1 MTTSSSTRSRFAAY
15 LGPQSKPYIA
25 QASLTEIREVAI
37 LENQACAR
45 KVAVAASIWDSCI
58 HQNVLVGDVITDAG
72 NYAASEIAHV
82 LGCSK
87 TVANTYAEIGMDLRL
102 RLPAVAAAFE
112 AGELDLPRVRTIY
125 RCTHNLTQET
135 ATAVESEV
143 LQAARHLSP
152 GPLATE
158 IWSIMYRVAP
168 EQAAALRKDL
178 ERHTNVT
185 YTDKD
190 VLSTLKADLT
200 AADAAAAWQLINEM
214 AATACRRDPRN
225 RGQKRAAAYV
235 ALLQQ
240 ESSMACMCEPVD
252 DNPCTADTARPGR
265 RKPLTVITVDLA
277 TLAGLLSNPAHLA
290 GHGTIDAEYAREL
303 ADNAHWQ
310 ILLTEA
316 RNLAEKLGYGEDL
329 ESLIDLRTDTDGSA
343 DADAHRSGGSDDET
357 DKTNA
362 GAEDNRSERAD
373 AADSG
378 ADHSGACDSGAC
390 DSGACDS
397 GVRGRGATG
406 PSAGDGVETK
416 GGGATGG
423 AVKGGAV
430 KGGGATGGGTTG
442 GSINGTARRSV
453 RDSGPGSRSS
463 SGHTAFHP
471 LGRSRRRNGGSVPR
485 PPRPRNSAHR
495 DAGTPPRS
503 SCVATPYRGTSIYR
517 GTYTFI
523 AELEAAIAADPA
535 LGLALHPD
543 GHGGLALPPTGALA
557 YRPSTALAE
566 RIRYRD
572 RTCRHPGCDVPAQQ
586 CEIDHIIPY
595 FHRDPATGGWTIDTN
610 LHCLCRY
617 HHSLKTMGLWTPVM
631 LADGVEFWISDAGT
645 TAITVP
651 GTTQLADLSHLP
663 TVYRK
668 PKGHAVQPDISTV
681 ACVETQPTPAP
692 TPIPD
697 DDPPPF

>member
-1 MTTSSSTRSRFAAY
+1 MAA
-15 LGPQSKPYIA
+15 A
-25 QASLTEIREVAI
+25 
-37 LENQACAR
+37 
-45 KVAVAASIWDSCI
+45 IWDSCI
-58 HQNVLVGDVITDAG
+58 QQNVLVGDVVQDAG

-87 TVANTYAEIGMDLRL
+87 SVANTYAEIGMDLRL

-112 AGELDLPRVRTIY
+112 AGELDLPRVRAIY
-125 RCTHNLTQET
+125 RCTHNLTQD
-135 ATAVESEV
+135 AAAAVQGEV
-143 LQAARHLSP
+143 LLAARRLSP

-158 IWSIMYRVAP
+158 TWSIMYRIAP

-214 AATACRRDPRN
+214 AATVCRRDPRN

-240 ESSMACMCEPVD
+240 ESSMACLCEPDD
-252 DNPCTADTARPGR
+252 DNPCTADTVR
-265 RKPLTVITVDLA
+265 RDRRTPLTVITVDLA

-329 ESLIDLRTDTDGSA
+329 ESSIDLDSE
-343 DADAHRSGGSDDET
+343 SGAGTE
-357 DKTNA
+357 DK
-362 GAEDNRSERAD
+362 GAESS
-373 AADSG
+373 ADSG
-378 ADHSGACDSGAC
+378 SKNGQKKP
-390 DSGACDS
+390 
-397 GVRGRGATG
+397 RGSKVGKT
-406 PSAGDGVETK
+406 
-416 GGGATGG
+416 
-423 AVKGGAV
+423 
-430 KGGGATGGGTTG
+430 
-442 GSINGTARRSV
+442 
-453 RDSGPGSRSS
+453 RSS
-463 SGHTAFHP
+463 SSEGSKSHVVFHP
-471 LGRSRRRNGGSVPR
+471 LGRGRRRDGAAIPCPPRSQTSAR
-485 PPRPRNSAHR
+485 PPRN
-495 DAGTPPRS
+495 
-503 SCVATPYRGTSIYR
+503 SCVATPYRGT
-517 GTYTFI
+517 YTFV
-523 AELEAAIAADPA
+523 AELEAAIAANPT

-543 GHGGLALPPTGALA
+543 GHGGLVLPPPGALV

-566 RIRYRD
+566 RVRYRD
-572 RTCRHPGCDVPAQQ
+572 RTCRHPGCDVAAQQ
-586 CEIDHIIPY
+586 CEIDHVVPY

-631 LADGVEFWISDAGT
+631 LADGVEFWVSNGGT

-663 TVYRK
+663 SVHRR
-668 PKGHAVQPDISTV
+668 PKGQALEPDTATLERAEPQPNPV
-681 ACVETQPTPAP
+681 PMAA
-692 TPIPD
+692 PD
-697 DDPPPF
+697 DDSPPF

>member
-1 MTTSSSTRSRFAAY
+1 MTTSTRSRFAAY
-15 LGPQSKPYIA
+15 LGPQSKPYIEA
-25 QASLTEIREVAI
+25 VSLTEIRDVAT

-45 KVAVAASIWDSCI
+45 KVAVAAAIWDSCI
-58 HQNVLVGDVITDAG
+58 QQNVLVGDVVQDAG

-87 TVANTYAEIGMDLRL
+87 SVANTYAEIGMDLRL

-112 AGELDLPRVRTIY
+112 AGELDLPRVRAIY
-125 RCTHNLTQET
+125 RCTHNLTQD
-135 ATAVESEV
+135 AAAAVQGEV
-143 LQAARHLSP
+143 LLAARRLSP

-158 IWSIMYRVAP
+158 TWSIMYRIAP

-214 AATACRRDPRN
+214 AATVCRRDPRN

-240 ESSMACMCEPVD
+240 ESSMACLCEPDD
-252 DNPCTADTARPGR
+252 DNPCTADTVR
-265 RKPLTVITVDLA
+265 RDRRTPLTVITVDLA

-329 ESLIDLRTDTDGSA
+329 ESSIDLDSE
-343 DADAHRSGGSDDET
+343 SGAGTE
-357 DKTNA
+357 DK
-362 GAEDNRSERAD
+362 GAESS
-373 AADSG
+373 ADSG
-378 ADHSGACDSGAC
+378 SKNGQKKP
-390 DSGACDS
+390 
-397 GVRGRGATG
+397 RGSKVGKT
-406 PSAGDGVETK
+406 
-416 GGGATGG
+416 
-423 AVKGGAV
+423 
-430 KGGGATGGGTTG
+430 
-442 GSINGTARRSV
+442 
-453 RDSGPGSRSS
+453 RSS
-463 SGHTAFHP
+463 SSEGSKSHVVFHP
-471 LGRSRRRNGGSVPR
+471 LGRGRRRDGAAIPCPPRSQTSAR
-485 PPRPRNSAHR
+485 PPRN
-495 DAGTPPRS
+495 
-503 SCVATPYRGTSIYR
+503 SCVATPYRGT
-517 GTYTFI
+517 YTFV
-523 AELEAAIAADPA
+523 AELEAAIAANPT

-543 GHGGLALPPTGALA
+543 GHGGLVLPPPGALV

-566 RIRYRD
+566 RVRYRD
-572 RTCRHPGCDVPAQQ
+572 RTCRHPGCDVAAQQ
-586 CEIDHIIPY
+586 CEIDHVVPY

-631 LADGVEFWISDAGT
+631 LADGVEFWVSNGGT

-663 TVYRK
+663 SVHRR
-668 PKGHAVQPDISTV
+668 PKGQALEPDTATLERAEPQPNPV
-681 ACVETQPTPAP
+681 PMAA
-692 TPIPD
+692 PD
-697 DDPPPF
+697 DDSPPF

>member
-1 MTTSSSTRSRFAAY
+1 MRD
-15 LGPQSKPYIA
+15 
-25 QASLTEIREVAI
+25 VAI

-45 KVAVAASIWDSCI
+45 KVALAAAIWDTCI
-58 HQNVLVGDVITDAG
+58 HQNVLVGDVVQDAG

-87 TVANTYAEIGMDLRL
+87 TVANTYAEVGMDLRL

-112 AGELDLPRVRTIY
+112 AGDLDLPRVRAIY
-125 RCTHNLTQET
+125 RCTHNLTQD
-135 ATAVESEV
+135 AAAAVEGEV
-143 LQAARHLSP
+143 LLAARRLSP

-158 IWSIMYRVAP
+158 IWSIMYRIAP
-168 EQAAALRKDL
+168 EQAAALRNDL

-214 AATACRRDPRN
+214 AATVCRRDPCT

-235 ALLQQ
+235 TLLQQ
-240 ESSMACMCEPVD
+240 ESSMECMCEPDD
-252 DNPCTADTARPGR
+252 DNPCTADTARPDR
-265 RKPLTVITVDLA
+265 RAPLTVITVDLA

-316 RNLAEKLGYGEDL
+316 RNLAETLGFGEDL
-329 ESLIDLRTDTDGSA
+329 ESLIDLDTE
-343 DADAHRSGGSDDET
+343 SGAGTE
-357 DKTNA
+357 DK
-362 GAEDNRSERAD
+362 GAESR
-373 AADSG
+373 ADSG
-378 ADHSGACDSGAC
+378 SSRTNHSGSRGDQKRSRG
-390 DSGACDS
+390 SK
-397 GVRGRGATG
+397 VRK
-406 PSAGDGVETK
+406 TK
-416 GGGATGG
+416 N
-423 AVKGGAV
+423 
-430 KGGGATGGGTTG
+430 
-442 GSINGTARRSV
+442 SRSE
-453 RDSGPGSRSS
+453 GSRS
-463 SGHTAFHP
+463 HMVFHP
-471 LGRSRRRNGGSVPR
+471 LGRGRRRVGGSVPR
-485 PPRPRNSAHR
+485 PPRSQNAPRPPRN
-495 DAGTPPRS
+495 
-503 SCVATPYRGTSIYR
+503 SCVATPYRGT
-517 GTYTFI
+517 YTFV
-523 AELEAAIAADPA
+523 AELEAAIAADPT

-543 GHGGLALPPTGALA
+543 GHGGLVLPPPGALV

-566 RIRYRD
+566 RVRYRD
-572 RTCRHPGCDVPAQQ
+572 RTCRHPGCDVSAQQ
-586 CEIDHIIPY
+586 CEIDHVVPY

-631 LADGVEFWISDAGT
+631 LAGGAEFWISNAGT

-663 TVYRK
+663 AVYRR
-668 PKGHAVQPDISTV
+668 PKGQAMQADTPGLGIVQP
-681 ACVETQPTPAP
+681 QPAP
-692 TPIPD
+692 VPTSAPD
-697 DDPPPF
+697 GDPPPL

>member
-1 MTTSSSTRSRFAAY
+1 MTTSTRSRFAAY
-15 LGPQSKPYIA
+15 LGPQSKPYIEA
-25 QASLTEIREVAI
+25 VSLTEIRDVAT

-45 KVAVAASIWDSCI
+45 KVAVAAAIWDSCI
-58 HQNVLVGDVITDAG
+58 HQNVLVGDVVQDAG

-87 TVANTYAEIGMDLRL
+87 SVANTYAEIGMDLRL

-112 AGELDLPRVRTIY
+112 AGELDLPRVRAIY
-125 RCTHNLTQET
+125 RCTHNLTQD
-135 ATAVESEV
+135 AAAAVQGEV
-143 LQAARHLSP
+143 LLAARRLSP

-158 IWSIMYRVAP
+158 TWSIMYRIAP

-214 AATACRRDPRN
+214 AATVCRRDPRN

-240 ESSMACMCEPVD
+240 ESSMACLCEPDD
-252 DNPCTADTARPGR
+252 DNPCTADTVR
-265 RKPLTVITVDLA
+265 RDRRTPLTVITVDLA

-329 ESLIDLRTDTDGSA
+329 ESSIDLDSE
-343 DADAHRSGGSDDET
+343 SGAGTE
-357 DKTNA
+357 DK
-362 GAEDNRSERAD
+362 GAESS
-373 AADSG
+373 ADSG
-378 ADHSGACDSGAC
+378 SKNGQKKP
-390 DSGACDS
+390 
-397 GVRGRGATG
+397 RGSKVGKT
-406 PSAGDGVETK
+406 
-416 GGGATGG
+416 
-423 AVKGGAV
+423 
-430 KGGGATGGGTTG
+430 
-442 GSINGTARRSV
+442 
-453 RDSGPGSRSS
+453 RSS
-463 SGHTAFHP
+463 SSEGSKSHVVFHP
-471 LGRSRRRNGGSVPR
+471 LGRGRRRDGAAIPCPPRSQTSAR
-485 PPRPRNSAHR
+485 PPRN
-495 DAGTPPRS
+495 
-503 SCVATPYRGTSIYR
+503 SCVATPYRGT
-517 GTYTFI
+517 YTFV
-523 AELEAAIAADPA
+523 AELEAAIAANPT

-543 GHGGLALPPTGALA
+543 GHGGLVLPPPGALV

-566 RIRYRD
+566 RVRYRD
-572 RTCRHPGCDVPAQQ
+572 RTCRHPGCDVAAQQ
-586 CEIDHIIPY
+586 CEIDHVVPY

-631 LADGVEFWISDAGT
+631 LADGVEFWVSNGGT

-663 TVYRK
+663 SVHRR
-668 PKGHAVQPDISTV
+668 PKGQALEPDTATLERAEPQPNPV
-681 ACVETQPTPAP
+681 PMAA
-692 TPIPD
+692 PD
-697 DDPPPF
+697 DDSPPF

>member
-1 MTTSSSTRSRFAAY
+1 MAA
-15 LGPQSKPYIA
+15 A
-25 QASLTEIREVAI
+25 
-37 LENQACAR
+37 
-45 KVAVAASIWDSCI
+45 IWDSCI
-58 HQNVLVGDVITDAG
+58 HQNVLVGDVVQDAG

-87 TVANTYAEIGMDLRL
+87 SVANTYAEIGMDLRL

-112 AGELDLPRVRTIY
+112 AGELDLPRVRAIY
-125 RCTHNLTQET
+125 RCTHNLTQD
-135 ATAVESEV
+135 AAAAVQGEV
-143 LQAARHLSP
+143 LLAARRLSP

-158 IWSIMYRVAP
+158 TWSIMYRIAP

-214 AATACRRDPRN
+214 AATVCRRDPRN

-240 ESSMACMCEPVD
+240 ESSMACLCEPDD
-252 DNPCTADTARPGR
+252 DNPCTADTVR
-265 RKPLTVITVDLA
+265 RDRRTPLTVITVDLA

-329 ESLIDLRTDTDGSA
+329 ESSIDLDSE
-343 DADAHRSGGSDDET
+343 SGAGTE
-357 DKTNA
+357 DK
-362 GAEDNRSERAD
+362 GAESS
-373 AADSG
+373 ADSG
-378 ADHSGACDSGAC
+378 SKNGQKKP
-390 DSGACDS
+390 
-397 GVRGRGATG
+397 RGSKVGKT
-406 PSAGDGVETK
+406 
-416 GGGATGG
+416 
-423 AVKGGAV
+423 
-430 KGGGATGGGTTG
+430 
-442 GSINGTARRSV
+442 
-453 RDSGPGSRSS
+453 RSS
-463 SGHTAFHP
+463 SSEGSKSHVVFHP
-471 LGRSRRRNGGSVPR
+471 LGRGRRRDGAAIPCPPRSQTSAR
-485 PPRPRNSAHR
+485 PPRN
-495 DAGTPPRS
+495 
-503 SCVATPYRGTSIYR
+503 SCVATPYRGT
-517 GTYTFI
+517 YTFV
-523 AELEAAIAADPA
+523 AELEAAIAANPT

-543 GHGGLALPPTGALA
+543 GHGGLVLPPPGALV

-566 RIRYRD
+566 RVRYRD
-572 RTCRHPGCDVPAQQ
+572 RTCRHPGCDVAAQQ
-586 CEIDHIIPY
+586 CEIDHVVPY

-631 LADGVEFWISDAGT
+631 LADGVEFWVSNGGT

-663 TVYRK
+663 SVHRR
-668 PKGHAVQPDISTV
+668 PKGQALEPDTATLERAEPQPNPV
-681 ACVETQPTPAP
+681 PMAA
-692 TPIPD
+692 PD
-697 DDPPPF
+697 DDSPPF

>member
-1 MTTSSSTRSRFAAY
+1 MAA
-15 LGPQSKPYIA
+15 A
-25 QASLTEIREVAI
+25 
-37 LENQACAR
+37 
-45 KVAVAASIWDSCI
+45 IWDSCI
-58 HQNVLVGDVITDAG
+58 HQNVLVGDVVQDAG

-87 TVANTYAEIGMDLRL
+87 SVANTYAEIGMDLRL

-112 AGELDLPRVRTIY
+112 AGELDLPRVRAIY
-125 RCTHNLTQET
+125 RCTHNLTQD
-135 ATAVESEV
+135 AAAAVQGEV
-143 LQAARHLSP
+143 LLAARRLSP

-158 IWSIMYRVAP
+158 TWSIMYRIAP

-214 AATACRRDPRN
+214 AATVCRRDPRN

-240 ESSMACMCEPVD
+240 ESSMACLCEPDD
-252 DNPCTADTARPGR
+252 DNPCTADTVR
-265 RKPLTVITVDLA
+265 RDRRTPLTVITVDLA

-329 ESLIDLRTDTDGSA
+329 ESSIDLDSE
-343 DADAHRSGGSDDET
+343 SGAGTE
-357 DKTNA
+357 DK
-362 GAEDNRSERAD
+362 GAESS
-373 AADSG
+373 ADSG
-378 ADHSGACDSGAC
+378 SKNGQKKP
-390 DSGACDS
+390 
-397 GVRGRGATG
+397 RGSKVGKT
-406 PSAGDGVETK
+406 
-416 GGGATGG
+416 
-423 AVKGGAV
+423 
-430 KGGGATGGGTTG
+430 
-442 GSINGTARRSV
+442 
-453 RDSGPGSRSS
+453 RSS
-463 SGHTAFHP
+463 SSEGSKSHVVFHP
-471 LGRSRRRNGGSVPR
+471 LGRGRRRDGAAIPCPPRSQTSAR
-485 PPRPRNSAHR
+485 PPRN
-495 DAGTPPRS
+495 
-503 SCVATPYRGTSIYR
+503 SCVATPYRGT
-517 GTYTFI
+517 YTFV
-523 AELEAAIAADPA
+523 AELEAAIAANPT

-543 GHGGLALPPTGALA
+543 GHGGLVLPPPGALV

-566 RIRYRD
+566 RVRYRD
-572 RTCRHPGCDVPAQQ
+572 RTCRHPGCDVAAQQ
-586 CEIDHIIPY
+586 CEIDHVVPY
-595 FHRDPATGGWTIDTN
+595 FHRGPATGGWTIDTN

-631 LADGVEFWISDAGT
+631 LADGVEFWVSNGGT

-663 TVYRK
+663 SVHRR
-668 PKGHAVQPDISTV
+668 PKGQALEPDTATLKRAEPQPNPV
-681 ACVETQPTPAP
+681 PMAA
-692 TPIPD
+692 PD
-697 DDPPPF
+697 DDSPPF

>member
-112 AGELDLPRVRTIY
+112 AGELDLPRVRAIY
-125 RCTHNLTQET
+125 RCTHNLTLET
-135 ATAVESEV
+135 AVAVEAEV
-143 LQAARHLSP
+143 LQAARRLSP

-158 IWSIMYRVAP
+158 IWSIMYRTAP

-185 YTDKD
+185 YTDRD

-214 AATACRRDPRN
+214 AATVCRRDPRN
-225 RGQKRAAAYV
+225 KGQKRAAAYV
-235 ALLQQ
+235 ALLHQ
-240 ESSMACMCEPVD
+240 ESSVECMCEPDD
-252 DNPCTADTARPGR
+252 DNPCTANTERPSR
-265 RKPLTVITVDLA
+265 RAPLTVITVDLA

-329 ESLIDLRTDTDGSA
+329 ESRIDLDSGSDLDTDTHLSGGGDEGTDSSTDNGAADGGVQGGGVQGGSVEGTGARGSA
-343 DADAHRSGGSDDET
+343 RGSVSG
-357 DKTNA
+357 
-362 GAEDNRSERAD
+362 SE
-373 AADSG
+373 
-378 ADHSGACDSGAC
+378 
-390 DSGACDS
+390 
-397 GVRGRGATG
+397 
-406 PSAGDGVETK
+406 
-416 GGGATGG
+416 
-423 AVKGGAV
+423 
-430 KGGGATGGGTTG
+430 
-442 GSINGTARRSV
+442 
-453 RDSGPGSRSS
+453 PG
-463 SGHTAFHP
+463 SGHTVFHP

-485 PPRPRNSAHR
+485 PPRAQNSAHR

-503 SCVATPYRGTSIYR
+503 SCVATPYSGTSIYR
-517 GTYTFI
+517 GTYTFV
-523 AELEAAIAADPA
+523 AELEAAIAAEPA

-543 GHGGLALPPTGALA
+543 GHGGLVLPPIGALV

-566 RIRYRD
+566 HIRYRD
-572 RTCRHPGCDVPAQQ
+572 RTCRHPGCDVPAHQ
-586 CEIDHIIPY
+586 CEIDHIVPY
-595 FHRDPATGGWTIDTN
+595 FHRNPATGGWTIDTN

-663 TVYRK
+663 TIYRK
-668 PKGHAVQPDISTV
+668 PKDHAVQPDTSTL
-681 ACVETQPTPAP
+681 ACVETQLAPAP

>member
-1 MTTSSSTRSRFAAY
+1 MELELTGIGFRASIEHAFYFQWEHMPGGDYTMTTSSSTRSRFAAH
-15 LGPQSKPYIA
+15 LGPQSKPYIEA
-25 QASLTEIREVAI
+25 ASLAEIRDVAT

-45 KVAVAASIWDSCI
+45 KVAVAAEIWDACI
-58 HQNVLVGDVITDAG
+58 HQNVLVGDVIQDAG

-102 RLPAVAAAFE
+102 RLTDVAAAFE
-112 AGELDLPRVRTIY
+112 AGELDLPRVRAIY
-125 RCTHNLTQET
+125 RCTHNLTQDAT
-135 ATAVESEV
+135 TAVQGEV
-143 LQAARHLSP
+143 LHAARRLSP

-158 IWSIMYRVAP
+158 IWSIMYRIAP

-214 AATACRRDPRN
+214 AATVCRRDPRN
-225 RGQKRAAAYV
+225 KGQKRAAAYV

-240 ESSMACMCEPVD
+240 ESSMACMCEPDD
-252 DNPCTADTARPGR
+252 DNPCTADTVRPDR
-265 RKPLTVITVDLA
+265 RAPLTVITVDLA

-290 GHGTIDAEYAREL
+290 GHGPIDAEYAREL

-316 RNLAEKLGYGEDL
+316 RNLAEKVGYGEDL
-329 ESLIDLRTDTDGSA
+329 ESLVNLDTDTD
-343 DADAHRSGGSDDET
+343 T
-357 DKTNA
+357 DNGTGTGTEDK
-362 GAEDNRSERAD
+362 GAESS
-373 AADSG
+373 ADSG
-378 ADHSGACDSGAC
+378 
-390 DSGACDS
+390 
-397 GVRGRGATG
+397 
-406 PSAGDGVETK
+406 
-416 GGGATGG
+416 
-423 AVKGGAV
+423 
-430 KGGGATGGGTTG
+430 
-442 GSINGTARRSV
+442 
-453 RDSGPGSRSS
+453 SRSQVV
-463 SGHTAFHP
+463 FHP
-471 LGRSRRRNGGSVPR
+471 LGRSRRRVGGSVPR
-485 PPRPRNSAHR
+485 PPKSAQ
-495 DAGTPPRS
+495 PPRS
-503 SCVATPYRGTSIYR
+503 TCVATPYRGT
-517 GTYTFI
+517 YTFV
-523 AELEAAIAADPA
+523 AKLEAAITADPA

-543 GHGGLALPPTGALA
+543 GHGGLVLPPPGALV
-557 YRPSTALAE
+557 YRPTVALAE

-586 CEIDHIIPY
+586 CEIDHIVPY
-595 FHRDPATGGWTIDTN
+595 FHRDPESGGWTIDTN

-631 LADGVEFWISDAGT
+631 LADGVEFWVSNVGT

-663 TVYRK
+663 VVHRR
-668 PKGHAVQPDISTV
+668 PKGEAMQADTPSLEIVQPL
-681 ACVETQPTPAP
+681 PAP
-692 TPIPD
+692 VPTSAPD